1 MRVCGGGGA
10 EGGRAGLVCVCV
22 RACACVYIMR
32 VAGSFASF
40 GNIVSATV
48 FKDKLSGA
56 SKVRGP
62 GPNLHR
68 PA

>member
-1 MRVCGGGGA
+1 
-10 EGGRAGLVCVCV
+10 
-22 RACACVYIMR
+22 MR